1 MKASK
6 IKIGEVYRV
15 NGNDHAFAKV
25 IEILPPMVP
34 PNNTRATVVKCE
46 WIVNRND
53 KFGLIKYLKASSLVK
68 ENEKR

>member
-1 MKASK
+1 MKDSE
-6 IKIGEVYRV
+6 IKIGELYRV
-15 NGNDHAFAKV
+15 NGNYYAFAKV
-25 IEILPPMVP
+25 IEILPPMVL